1 MIKAPNTIISDLD
14 GTLIKTNSNGGE
26 QHLHK
31 AELLPGVKEKL
42 IEWNVKA
49 YNIIL
54 ITGRRE
60 STRKATEQQLHECGI
75 VYDQLVMGVGGGIRI
90 LINDLKPN
98 GEEDTAIAINVKRN
112 SGLKDIET

>member
-1 MIKAPNTIISDLD
+1 MIKAPISILTDLD
-14 GTLIKTNSNGGE
+14 GTLIETNSNGGE

-31 AELLPGVKEKL
+31 AKLLPGVKEKL
-42 IEWNVKA
+42 IEWNVKG
-49 YNIIL
+49 YNII
-54 ITGRRE
+54 ITTGRRE

-75 VYDQLVMGVGGGIRI
+75 VYDQLVMGLNGGIRI

-98 GEEDTAIAINVKRN
+98 GEEPTAIAINVKRN